1 MLNFRLIARH
11 EFRKM
16 IGTRTFLATTIG
28 VPLLIVVMM
37 GIGVLAVFLGRDD
50 RPIGIV
56 DQAGILAP
64 GVAPANQDD
73 LLTLIPYANET
84 AAYEALAEQHIQ
96 AYYLL
101 PADYPYNPQIEQY
114 YWEDTPGGNARQTIG
129 AYIRANL
136 IGSVPDEAQ
145 LRLSEGAEVT
155 TRSADGRREVRSDDF
170 MSVLLPFVAAFLFV
184 FAVIGSAGYLLQVVA
199 DEKENRTMEIMI
211 TSVTPLELIGGK
223 ALGLMAVTLSQ
234 ITLWVI
240 TIVVSL
246 AVGARYIEALQGVT
260 VPWSLLLVVV
270 LYFLPAFALVAGLM
284 TAIGGAVT
292 QVQQGQQI
300 AGILNLLFL
309 LPLFLIILFL
319 NDPNS
324 PLLIGLTLFPTTSFM
339 TVTMRWGLTI
349 IPAWQLVLSWS
360 ILAGTAAF
368 SIWAASRIFRAGM
381 LHYGQPLNLQAT
393 LSALRA
399 K

>member
-1 MLNFRLIARH
+1 MLNFGLIARQ

-28 VPLLIVVMM
+28 VPLLIVVMI
-37 GIGVLAVFLGRDD
+37 GIGVLATLWGRDD

-56 DQAGILAP
+56 DQAGILVP
-64 GVAPANQDD
+64 GVVPANQDD
-73 LLTLIPYANET
+73 LLTLITYADET
-84 AAYEALAEQHIQ
+84 AAHAALAAQQIQ

-101 PADYPYNPQIEQY
+101 PPDYPYNPQIEQY
-114 YWEDTPGGNARQTIG
+114 YWEDAPGRDARQTIG
-129 AYIRANL
+129 AFVQANL
-136 IGSVPDEAQ
+136 ISSVPAEAQ

-199 DEKENRTMEIMI
+199 DEKENRTMEIMV

-234 ITLWVI
+234 IALWVI
-240 TIVVSL
+240 TIVLGLV
-246 AVGARYIEALQGVT
+246 VGARYIEALQGVT

-309 LPLFLIILFL
+309 LPLFLIVLFL
-319 NDPNS
+319 NNPNS
-324 PLLIGLTLFPTTSFM
+324 PLLVALTLFPTTSFM
-339 TVTMRWGLTI
+339 TVTMRWGLTV
-349 IPAWQLVLSWS
+349 IPTWQLVLSWS
-360 ILAGTAAF
+360 ILAGTAVL
-368 SIWAASRIFRAGM
+368 SVWAASRIFRIGM
-381 LHYGQPLNLQAT
+381 LHYGQPLRLQAV
-393 LSALRA
+393 LSVLRA

>member
-1 MLNFRLIARH
+1 MHNFRLIARH

-28 VPLLIVVMM
+28 VPLLIVVIF
-37 GIGVLAVFLGRDD
+37 GIGILASVLGRDD

-56 DQAGILAP
+56 DQAGILTP
-64 GVAPANQDD
+64 GVVPANQDD
-73 LLTLIPYANET
+73 LLPLIPYADET
-84 AAYEALAEQHIQ
+84 AARAALAEELIQ

-101 PADYPYNPQIEQY
+101 PSDYPYNPQIEQY
-114 YWEDTPGGNARQTIG
+114 YWEDAPGRNARQTVS
-129 AYIRANL
+129 AYVRANL
-136 IGSVPDEAQ
+136 ISSVPAEAQ
-145 LRLSEGAEVT
+145 PRLSEGVEVT
-155 TRSADGRREVRSDDF
+155 TRSVDGRREIQSNDF
-170 MSVLLPFVAAFLFV
+170 MSILLPFIAAFLFV

-234 ITLWVI
+234 ITLWVVA
-240 TIVVSL
+240 IVVGL
-246 AVGARYIEALQGVT
+246 VVGARYVEALQNIT
-260 VPWSLLLVVV
+260 VPWSLLLVVA
-270 LYFLPAFALVAGLM
+270 LFFLPAYALVTGLM
-284 TAIGGAVT
+284 TAIGSAVT

-309 LPLFLIILFL
+309 LPLFLIVLFL
-319 NDPNS
+319 SDPNS
-324 PLLIGLTLFPTTSFM
+324 PLLVALTLFPTTSFM

-349 IPAWQLVLSWS
+349 IPTWQLVLSWS
-360 ILAGTAAF
+360 ILAGTAVLTV
-368 SIWAASRIFRAGM
+368 WAASRIFRAGM
-381 LHYGQPLNLQAT
+381 LHYGQPLNLHAT

>member
-1 MLNFRLIARH
+1 MLNFGLIARQ

-28 VPLLIVVMM
+28 VPLLIVVMI
-37 GIGVLAVFLGRDD
+37 GIGVLATLWGRDD

-56 DQAGILAP
+56 DQAGILVP
-64 GVAPANQDD
+64 GVVPANQDD
-73 LLTLIPYANET
+73 LLTLITYADET
-84 AAYEALAEQHIQ
+84 AAHAALAAQQIQ

-101 PADYPYNPQIEQY
+101 PPDYPYNPQIEQY
-114 YWEDTPGGNARQTIG
+114 YWEDAPGRDARQTIG
-129 AYIRANL
+129 AFVQANL
-136 IGSVPDEAQ
+136 ISSVPAEAQ

-199 DEKENRTMEIMI
+199 DEKENRTMEIMV

-234 ITLWVI
+234 IALWVI
-240 TIVVSL
+240 TIVLGLV
-246 AVGARYIEALQGVT
+246 VGARYIEALQGVT

-309 LPLFLIILFL
+309 LPLFLIVLFL
-319 NDPNS
+319 NNPNS
-324 PLLIGLTLFPTTSFM
+324 PLLVALTLFPTTSFM
-339 TVTMRWGLTI
+339 TVTMRWGLTV
-349 IPAWQLVLSWS
+349 IPTWQLVLSWS
-360 ILAGTAAF
+360 ILAGTAVL
-368 SIWAASRIFRAGM
+368 SVWAASHIFRIGM
-381 LHYGQPLNLQAT
+381 LHYGQPLRLQAV
-393 LSALRA
+393 LSVLRA

>member
-28 VPLLIVVMM
+28 VPLLIVVII
-37 GIGVLAVFLGRDD
+37 GIGVLAAFLGRDD

-56 DQAGILAP
+56 DQAGILTA
-64 GVAPANQDD
+64 GVVPANQDE
-73 LLTLIPYANET
+73 LLTVITFPDET
-84 AAYEALAEQHIQ
+84 AARFALSEQQIQ

-101 PADYPYNPQIEQY
+101 PPDYPFNPQIDQY
-114 YWEDTPGGNARQTIG
+114 YWEDTPDRDARQTVS
-129 AYIRANL
+129 AYVRANVL
-136 IGSVPDEAQ
+136 GSVPAEAQ

-234 ITLWVI
+234 ITLWVF

-246 AVGARYIEALQGVT
+246 IVGARYIEALQGVT
-260 VPWSLLLVVV
+260 IPWSLLLVVV
-270 LYFLPAFALVAGLM
+270 VYFLPAFALVTGLM

-309 LPLFLIILFL
+309 LPLFLIVLFL

-324 PLLIGLTLFPTTSFM
+324 PLLVALTLFPTTSFM

-349 IPAWQLVLSWS
+349 IPAWQLVLSWL
-360 ILAGTAAF
+360 ILAGTAVF

-381 LHYGQPLNLQAT
+381 LHYGQPLRLQAVLT
-393 LSALRA
+393 ALRA
-399 K
+399 R

>member
-1 MLNFRLIARH
+1 MLNFWLIARH

-28 VPLLIVVMM
+28 VPLLIVVMI
-37 GIGVLAVFLGRDD
+37 GIGVLANVLGRDD
-50 RPIGIV
+50 RPVGIV

-64 GVAPANQDD
+64 GVVPANQAE
-73 LLTLIPYANET
+73 LLTLITYADET
-84 AAYEALAEQHIQ
+84 AARAALSEQQIQ

-114 YWEDTPGGNARQTIG
+114 YWEDAPGNNARQTVS

-136 IGSVPDEAQ
+136 LNNAPVEAQ
-145 LRLSEGAEVT
+145 LRLSEGTEVT

-170 MSVLLPFVAAFLFV
+170 MSIVLPFVAAFLFV

-246 AVGARYIEALQGVT
+246 IVGARYIEALQGVT
-260 VPWSLLLVVV
+260 VPWSLLLVVAIF
-270 LYFLPAFALVAGLM
+270 FLPAYALVTGLM

-309 LPLFLIILFL
+309 LPLFLIVLFL

-324 PLLIGLTLFPTTSFM
+324 PLLVALTLFPTTSFM

-349 IPAWQLVLSWS
+349 IPAWQLVLGWL
-360 ILAGTAAF
+360 ILVGTAAL
-368 SIWAASRIFRAGM
+368 SVWAASRIFRAGM
-381 LHYGQPLNLQAT
+381 LHYGQPLNLQAM

>member
-16 IGTRTFLATTIG
+16 IGTRSFLATTIG
-28 VPLLIVVMM
+28 VPLMIAVII
-37 GIGVLAVFLGRDD
+37 GIGVLAGVMGRDD

-64 GVAPANQDD
+64 GVVPTNQDD
-73 LLTLIPYANET
+73 LLTLIPYADE
-84 AAYEALAEQHIQ
+84 AAAHEALAEQQIQ

-101 PADYPYNPQIEQY
+101 PPDYPHNPQIEQY
-114 YWEDTPGGNARQTIG
+114 YWEDAPGNNARQTIT
-129 AYIRANL
+129 AHVRANL
-136 IGSVPDEAQ
+136 ISSIPLEAQ

-170 MSVLLPFVAAFLFV
+170 MSFLLPFVAAFLFV

-234 ITLWVI
+234 ITLWVA
-240 TIVVSL
+240 TIVVGL
-246 AVGARYIEALQGVT
+246 FVGSGYIDVLQTIT
-260 VPWSLLLVVV
+260 VPWSLLLVVA
-270 LYFLPAFALVAGLM
+270 LFFLPAYALVAGLM
-284 TAIGGAVT
+284 TAIGSAVT

-309 LPLFLIILFL
+309 LPLFLIVLFL

-324 PLLIGLTLFPTTSFM
+324 PLLVFLTLFPTTSFM

-349 IPAWQLVLSWS
+349 IPAWQLVLSWL
-360 ILAGTAAF
+360 ILVGTAVS

>member
-28 VPLLIVVMM
+28 VPLLIVVII
-37 GIGVLAVFLGRDD
+37 GIGVLAAFLGRDD

-56 DQAGILAP
+56 DQAGILTA
-64 GVAPANQDD
+64 GVVPANQDE
-73 LLTLIPYANET
+73 LLTVITFPDET
-84 AAYEALAEQHIQ
+84 TAQAALSEQQIQ

-101 PADYPYNPQIEQY
+101 PPDYPLNPQIDQY
-114 YWEDTPGGNARQTIG
+114 YWEDTPDRDARQTVS
-129 AYIRANL
+129 AYVRANL
-136 IGSVPDEAQ
+136 LGSVPAEAQ

-155 TRSADGRREVRSDDF
+155 TRSADGRREVHSDDF

-234 ITLWVI
+234 ITLWVF

-246 AVGARYIEALQGVT
+246 IVGARYIEALQGVT
-260 VPWSLLLVVV
+260 IPWSLLLVVV
-270 LYFLPAFALVAGLM
+270 VYFLPAFALVAGLM

-309 LPLFLIILFL
+309 LPLFLIVLFL

-324 PLLIGLTLFPTTSFM
+324 PLLVALTLFPTTSFM

-349 IPAWQLVLSWS
+349 IPAWQLVLSWL
-360 ILAGTAAF
+360 ILAGTAVF
-368 SIWAASRIFRAGM
+368 SIWAASRIFRTGM
-381 LHYGQPLNLQAT
+381 LHYGQPLRLQAVLT
-393 LSALRA
+393 ALRA
-399 K
+399 R